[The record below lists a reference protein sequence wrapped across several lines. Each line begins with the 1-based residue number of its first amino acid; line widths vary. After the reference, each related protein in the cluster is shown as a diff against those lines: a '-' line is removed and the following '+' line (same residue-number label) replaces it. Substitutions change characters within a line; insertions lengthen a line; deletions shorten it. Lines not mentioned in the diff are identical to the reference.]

1 MPKPNDSAPATKSDI
16 KLLMAELGKLY
27 DATERWK
34 NELAD
39 KSQRQQVL
47 SVSEMK
53 QHFDLTVE
61 QIRHDLLAANRE
73 QIELL
78 RDRSEGHE
86 NRITRLEQHAGYVA
100 M

>member
-1 MPKPNDSAPATKSDI
+1 MSKPNDTSPATKSDI
-16 KLLMAELGKLY
+16 KLLMDELGKLY

-34 NELAD
+34 DELAD
-39 KSQRQQVL
+39 KTQRWQLL
-47 SVSEMK
+47 SVTETK

-78 RDRSEGHE
+78 RDRADGHE
-86 NRITRLEQHAGYVA
+86 NRITRLEQHAGYVVG
-100 M
+100 

>member
-1 MPKPNDSAPATKSDI
+1 MPKRNDTTPATKSDV
-16 KLLMAELGKLY
+16 KLLMEEIGKLY

-34 NELAD
+34 DELAD
-39 KSQRQQVL
+39 KTQRWQLL
-47 SVSEMK
+47 SANEVK
-53 QHFDLTVE
+53 QHFDLVVE

-78 RDRSEGHE
+78 RDRTDGHA

-100 M
+100 G

>member
-1 MPKPNDSAPATKSDI
+1 MPKPNDSVPATKSDI

-34 NELAD
+34 DELAD

-61 QIRHDLLAANRE
+61 QIRYDLLAANRE